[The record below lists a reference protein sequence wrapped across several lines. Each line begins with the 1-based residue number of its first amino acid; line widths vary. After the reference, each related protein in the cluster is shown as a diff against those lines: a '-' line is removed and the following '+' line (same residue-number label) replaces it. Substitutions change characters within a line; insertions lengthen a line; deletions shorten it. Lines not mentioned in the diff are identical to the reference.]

1 MIGASDLYQGKIL
14 ADSAEM
20 FAAETTRI
28 MSNFMVDL
36 ALNNPSEMLLI
47 QFKDSCQDDIDIF
60 IDSHF
65 RIVDGQY
72 IYHGDFIYRWDLE
85 KLISPYC
92 KEISIS
98 VAPKGPEKA
107 GKHIDT
113 REQYGYLTIANMV
126 PFTASEYREV
136 EE

>member
-1 MIGASDLYQGKIL
+1 MIKTGNLYQGKIL
-14 ADSAEM
+14 TDSAEM
-20 FAAETTRI
+20 FAAETTRM

-47 QFKDSCQDDIDIF
+47 QFKDSCQDDIDMF

-65 RIVDGQY
+65 RRVDNQY
-72 IYHGDFIYRWDLE
+72 LYHGDFIYRWDLE

-92 KEISIS
+92 KEICIS

-113 REQYGYLTIANMV
+113 REQCGYLTIATIA
-126 PFTASEYREV
+126 PFMAGEYKEV
-136 EE
+136 E